1 MGECMDDEWVNEEGD
16 SFLFDFSRGNKGI
29 YNTIKQRYA
38 CILCFKVCTY
48 VHDDTREWMGSNVC
62 GNDER
67 ESCFFVL
74 FLSFFFNFLVF
85 WKKKKKSWPK
95 EIANATDR
103 DAFLRL
109 RIFFLPLW
117 ILLLLLWTEEDEK
130 IKNKVKKSEKLRGER
145 ERREMKT
152 SIYYIASNSLQ
163 PSNVSKAWKGMRGK
177 KKGGRGRRIIGK

>member
-1 MGECMDDEWVNEEGD
+1 MYFVFQ
-16 SFLFDFSRGNKGI
+16 SV
-29 YNTIKQRYA
+29 Y
-38 CILCFKVCTY
+38 VCTWWY
-48 VHDDTREWMGSNVC
+48 SRVNGIECVWKRW
-62 GNDER
+62 ER
-67 ESCFFVL
+67 EL
-74 FLSFFFNFLVF
+74 FLRSFSLFFFLIFSFFGRIE
-85 WKKKKKSWPK
+85 KKKSWPK

-117 ILLLLLWTEEDEK
+117 ILLLLLWIEEDEK
-130 IKNKVKKSEKLRGER
+130 IKNKVKKVRNFEER

>member
-74 FLSFFFNFLVF
+74 FLSFFFLIFSF
-85 WKKKKKSWPK
+85 FGRKKKKLT
-95 EIANATDR
+95 ERDR
-103 DAFLRL
+103 ERDRSR
-109 RIFFLPLW
+109 RIFTTTNLFLTTLNLTTTTLNRRRW
-117 ILLLLLWTEEDEK
+117 ED
-130 IKNKVKKSEKLRGER
+130 KK
-145 ERREMKT
+145 
-152 SIYYIASNSLQ
+152 
-163 PSNVSKAWKGMRGK
+163 
-177 KKGGRGRRIIGK
+177 

>member
-1 MGECMDDEWVNEEGD
+1 MYMMILASEWD
-16 SFLFDFSRGNKGI
+16 R
-29 YNTIKQRYA
+29 
-38 CILCFKVCTY
+38 VCVET
-48 VHDDTREWMGSNVC
+48 MK
-62 GNDER
+62 ER
-67 ESCFFVL
+67 EL
-74 FLSFFFNFLVF
+74 FLRSFSLFFFLIFSFFGRIE
-85 WKKKKKSWPK
+85 KKKSWPK